1 MEDRSNSGAH
11 RIQASWGL
19 PFPLSVVEF
28 CPALLLLHSSVDMIL
43 VPFVRSRVAHRKSA
57 GYMNVAY
64 IECMSKAVE
73 GMALAT
79 FEGRQE
85 GYLMA

>member
-1 MEDRSNSGAH
+1 MGQQPVIRRRFVATRVTGSAVLASLH
-11 RIQASWGL
+11 RGRKISQH
-19 PFPLSVVEF
+19 FPD
-28 CPALLLLHSSVDMIL
+28 AL
-43 VPFVRSRVAHRKSA
+43 PFVRSRVAHRKSA

-64 IECMSKAVE
+64 VECMSKAVE